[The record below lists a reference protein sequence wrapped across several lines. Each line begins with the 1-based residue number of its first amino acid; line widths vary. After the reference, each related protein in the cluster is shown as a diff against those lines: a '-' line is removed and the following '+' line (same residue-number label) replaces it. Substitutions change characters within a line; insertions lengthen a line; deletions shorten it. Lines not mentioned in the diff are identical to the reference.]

1 MKHISSFGDFI
12 TEGTKEKKVN
22 HIEDIEIG
30 DGTDEKAEKE
40 AHDFIEG
47 DSCPRCGERPSDC
60 KCESNDPWSTQN
72 YHRVPKGNIKKGN
85 IK

>member
-12 TEGTKEKKVN
+12 TEGTKEKKVD
-22 HIEDIEIG
+22 HIENIEIG
-30 DGTDEKAEKE
+30 DGTDERAEKE
-40 AHDFIEG
+40 AQDFIND

-72 YHRVPKGNIKKGN
+72 YHRVPKGNIKKEN
-85 IK
+85 TK

>member
-1 MKHISSFGDFI
+1 MKVITLFEDFL
-12 TEGTKEKKVN
+12 KESLKQKKVN
-22 HIEDIEIG
+22 HIEDIEIK
-30 DGTDEKAEKE
+30 DGTDEKTEKE
-40 AHDFIEG
+40 AQDFIEG

-85 IK
+85 TK